1 MTDFPFAEV
10 ARKAS
15 ILSSQGN
22 LVCQKWSCRS
32 CGRRVVRKEPNV
44 FLPTGQCNRCGT
56 ITDIQTVG
64 CNYQFLK

>member
-22 LVCQKWSCRS
+22 QLRQKWTCAG

-44 FLPTGQCNRCGT
+44 FLPTGKCDRCGKNT
-56 ITDIQTVG
+56 NLLVAG
-64 CNYQFLK
+64 CNYEFG